1 MKGNLAL
8 LQYGYNGDTGAIT
21 ALEPKDARPPQG
33 TGPRHM
39 AYHPKLP
46 MVYFTNEQGIGLS
59 TYRRQVNGQ
68 LKIEQDLNVL
78 PQGMSK
84 TGLSASIW

>member
-1 MKGNLAL
+1 
-8 LQYGYNGDTGAIT
+8 
-21 ALEPKDARPPQG
+21 
-33 TGPRHM
+33 
-39 AYHPKLP
+39 

-78 PQGMSK
+78 PRDVKRPAEASDLVITPDGK
-84 TGLSASIW
+84 FLRRPAWASAGFRRVSYHVLESVTRKRLG

>member
-1 MKGNLAL
+1 
-8 LQYGYNGDTGAIT
+8 
-21 ALEPKDARPPQG
+21 
-33 TGPRHM
+33 
-39 AYHPKLP
+39 

-84 TGLSASIW
+84 TG